1 MAETKRAWYV
11 LRAISGKEAKVKE
24 LLDGAI
30 KNTDLGNHVFQVLI
44 PTEKV
49 LTIKNGKKVVKERNL
64 YSGYVFVEAEL
75 IGEVV
80 HELVN
85 TTNVIDFLKG
95 RGKDAKP
102 EPLRESE
109 VMRMLGM
116 ADDINENLEE
126 GVNDYMVGEIVK
138 VNSGA
143 FSGFNGKARE
153 EETQSHGQDFRPRD
167 SAGVGE
173 FAGRAR
179 IKSKLTSPGRRD
191 GITRPVFARRTAA
204 VRKSGKPTRESRE
217 RKSLDSPTCFGQPS
231 QVKALRKPGRQWLRI
246 GNGKI
251 QTQFVT
257 PNK

>member
-24 LLDGAI
+24 VLDGAI
-30 KNTDLGNHVFQVLI
+30 KNSDLGNHVFQVLI

-95 RGKDAKP
+95 RGKDARP

-109 VMRMLGM
+109 VMRMLGT
-116 ADDINENLEE
+116 ADDINESAEE
-126 GVNDYMVGEIVK
+126 GVNDFMVGEIVK

-143 FSGFNGKARE
+143 FAGFNSKVTEVFPAKKKLKVIVKIFGRE
-153 EETQSHGQDFRPRD
+153 T
-167 SAGVGE
+167 
-173 FAGRAR
+173 
-179 IKSKLTSPGRRD
+179 
-191 GITRPVFARRTAA
+191 PV
-204 VRKSGKPTRESRE
+204 ELE
-217 RKSLDSPTCFGQPS
+217 NS
-231 QVKALRKPGRQWLRI
+231 QVERE
-246 GNGKI
+246 
-251 QTQFVT
+251 
-257 PNK
+257 

>member
-24 LLDGAI
+24 VLDGAI

-75 IGEVV
+75 SGEVV

-116 ADDINENLEE
+116 ADDINDNLEE
-126 GVNDYMVGEIVK
+126 GVNDFIVGEIVK
-138 VNSGA
+138 VNTGA
-143 FSGFNGKARE
+143 FSGFHGKVTEVFPEKKKLRVMVKIFDRE
-153 EETQSHGQDFRPRD
+153 TPLELENSM
-167 SAGVGE
+167 VE
-173 FAGRAR
+173 
-179 IKSKLTSPGRRD
+179 
-191 GITRPVFARRTAA
+191 
-204 VRKSGKPTRESRE
+204 RE
-217 RKSLDSPTCFGQPS
+217 
-231 QVKALRKPGRQWLRI
+231 
-246 GNGKI
+246 
-251 QTQFVT
+251 
-257 PNK
+257 